1 MPIELSSHEEILH
14 TVLGLKLGYLG
25 DPPEK
30 RNSYIPQFSKEEDS
44 AINLEIQKLLA
55 KVVITKYEQK
65 QVNTSH
71 QYL

>member
-1 MPIELSSHEEILH
+1 M
-14 TVLGLKLGYLG
+14 LGLKLEFLG

-30 RNSYIPQFSKEEDS
+30 HNSFIPQFSKEEDS

>member
-1 MPIELSSHEEILH
+1 MPIELPSHEEILH
-14 TVLGLKLGYLG
+14 TVLGLKLEFLG

-30 RNSYIPQFSKEEDS
+30 HNSYIPQFSEEENS

-55 KVVITKYEQK
+55 KGVITKYEQK

-71 QYL
+71 QHL